1 MNKNSDTMRDIDVKL
16 NFGALRESIL
26 RLSSRNFINEQRSGV
41 DVFVEDINE
50 SVTLKKQHLVF
61 NSLTTDKQFTKERLA
76 ERFINQTLKLMDNV
90 SWEDGVLKENEKLRF
105 KYLDST
111 HVGSTTE
118 KDELFNAIHKLME
131 AKCMGNRFNDIESE
145 QEAYE
150 LVINYLMESKEVQSE
165 EVSDEPSMPSW
176 RYVTKMAINNFNERY
191 SHLSE
196 SDKELVKVL
205 ISDFSKKS
213 NYLQDIKNEN
223 IEKLDKL
230 INESEDDNDKT
241 LFKSFKNKVELIN
254 TENITSIDEAIISCY
269 ELRNSIS

>member
-1 MNKNSDTMRDIDVKL
+1 MRDIDVKL

-254 TENITSIDEAIISCY
+254 PENITSIDEAIISCY